1 METTFKDDKTLLQK
15 FAHAKRKGDHY
26 FDSFDNPEL
35 KQFVLDYLNSRLPII
50 YSPENE
56 PENFW
61 NRKKP
66 MTAEGLFD
74 GGGVEI
80 KEAEDGEICTIFYFD
95 CDAYRFEGWVYVT
108 DDHRIFFTDWEES
121 SARTEE
127 IANYLK

>member
-1 METTFKDDKTLLQK
+1 MENFKDDKTLLSK
-15 FAHAKRKGDHY
+15 FANAKRKGDHY
-26 FDSFDNPEL
+26 FDDFDNPEL

-61 NRKKP
+61 NRKSP
-66 MTAEGLFD
+66 MKYDGLYD

-80 KEAEDGEICTIFYFD
+80 KEAEDGEKCYIFYFD
-95 CDAYRFEGWVYVT
+95 CDAYHFEGWVYVT
-108 DDHRIFFTDWEES
+108 EDHRIFFTDWEEN